1 MLDILRWSPMRL
13 LIFLPFL
20 ASVLA
25 AQVPVADRRNTETP
39 NTDTHFT
46 MPHYG
51 SAAEWDARRVVLR
64 RQILVAAGLTPMPDR
79 TPLNPQVFG
88 TITHDDYAVEKVL
101 LETLPHYYL
110 GGNLYRPLKPGKYP
124 AILVPHGHWEYG
136 RLENQPLNSTPREGA
151 NLARQGYVALAID
164 MVGYNDTVQT
174 PHEFGGAR
182 EELWSFTP
190 LGLQLWN
197 ATRALDYLLS
207 RDDVDTTRVG
217 VTGASGGGTQT
228 LMLTAVDDRIT
239 ASAPVNMVSAYMQ
252 GGARC
257 ENAPGLRVGT
267 SNLEIAAMMAPKPML
282 LVASTGDW
290 TSKVPEEE
298 LPEIRQ
304 IYALY
309 GKAGNLDSFYQD
321 APHNYN
327 QKAREA
333 VYQFFAKVLL
343 HDPKWAEYRELNVP
357 VERLQD
363 YLALM
368 GRPLPPGALDYDG
381 LFAQWQELAQR
392 QARDSDLNALR
403 ENLRAAASVQ
413 WPAHVEHTPA
423 GAQTTDTPMPGEQII
438 LWRPDAHD
446 RVPARVVPL
455 KGQPKGVIVFVHPGG
470 MDSAAQAP
478 EFRDLPTDQ
487 AVVQIDVFQTGSAK
501 AARDRSA
508 TYFLA
513 FNPSDDAARV
523 QDILTALA
531 FMSQQHPGL
540 PVGLAGVGK
549 AAIWCQFAA
558 AVAPQPVRLY
568 QNMPAGWSGSDE
580 QLLKDLFVPGLN
592 RAGGWD
598 AVRRLTR

>member
-1 MLDILRWSPMRL
+1 MRT
-13 LIFLPFL
+13 LICLPFL
-20 ASVLA
+20 AFLLS
-25 AQVPVADRRNTETP
+25 AQAPLADRRNTETP

-46 MPHYG
+46 MPHYA
-51 SAAEWDARRVVLR
+51 SAAEWGARRLALR
-64 RQILVAAGLTPMPDR
+64 RQILMAAGLTPSPER
-79 TPLNPQVFG
+79 TPLHPQVFG
-88 TITHDDYAVEKVL
+88 TIPHEDYAVEKVL
-101 LETLPHYYL
+101 LETMPHYYL

-124 AILVPHGHWEYG
+124 AILIPHGHWEYG

-164 MVGYNDTVQT
+164 MAGYNDTLQT

-197 ATRALDYLLS
+197 AIRALDYLLS
-207 RDDVDTTRVG
+207 RDDVDSARVG
-217 VTGASGGGTQT
+217 VTGASGGATQT

-267 SNLEIAAMMAPKPML
+267 SNLEIAAMMAPKPVL

-298 LPEIRQ
+298 LPAIRQ

-309 GKAGNLDSFYQD
+309 GKAENLDGFYQE

-343 HDPKWAEYRELNVP
+343 HDPKWSEYHERNVA

-368 GRPLPPGALDYDG
+368 GRPLPPEALDYDG
-381 LFAQWQELAQR
+381 LFAQWRELAQR
-392 QARDSDLNALR
+392 QARESDPATLR
-403 ENLRAAASVQ
+403 ENLRAAVGVE
-413 WPAHVEHTPA
+413 WPLHVKHISTTSA
-423 GAQTTDTPMPGEQII
+423 GII
-438 LWRPDAHD
+438 LWRPEAQD
-446 RVPARVVPL
+446 RVPARVVAA
-455 KGQPKGVIVFVHPGG
+455 KGEPKGVIVFVHPGG
-470 MDSAAQAP
+470 MEAAAESP
-478 EFRDLPTDQ
+478 EFRQLPPDQ
-487 AVVQIDVFQTGSAK
+487 AVIQIDAFQTGSAQ

-508 TYFLA
+508 THFLT
-513 FNPSDDAARV
+513 FNRSDDSARV

-531 FMSQQHPGL
+531 FAAEQHPDL
-540 PVGLAGVGK
+540 PLGLAGVGK
-549 AAIWCQFAA
+549 AALWCQLAA
-558 AVAPQPVRLY
+558 AVAPTPVKLYLTHGLTQPE
-568 QNMPAGWSGSDE
+568 GWSGADE

-592 RAGGWD
+592 RAGGWE
-598 AVRRLTR
+598 AVKRLAR